1 MAEVLQQGENMDAI
15 DPGGIPQKTYEG
27 PDMFD
32 PGGNPHEMH
41 GGPAEFDPG
50 EDPQPVRTRADA
62 LNQIVNP
69 QKAPVRKK
77 IFRSFFVKKLE
88 RKFEEKELEVPQQ
101 LLSLMDVPFEQF
113 TPEDKELY
121 ETKIKPL
128 AFVFVEHLMEVYEVM
143 GRPRRGWE
151 EMLERVDP
159 SPIKVLASL
168 VIHEDEKAQC
178 MEDEPDPA
186 DVTPLVS
193 APAEKISVRVYARD
207 REQSKERWWEKKL
220 F

>member
-1 MAEVLQQGENMDAI
+1 MDAI
-15 DPGGIPQKTYEG
+15 DPGGIPQQTYEG
-27 PDMFD
+27 PEMFD
-32 PGGNPHEMH
+32 PGG
-41 GGPAEFDPG
+41 DP
-50 EDPQPVRTRADA
+50 PPVHTRADA
-62 LNQIVNP
+62 LNKIVNP
-69 QKAPVRKK
+69 QQAPARKR

-101 LLSLMDVPFEQF
+101 LLSLMDVPFEDF

-168 VIHEDEKAQC
+168 VIHEDEKTQLL
-178 MEDEPDPA
+178 EEEPDPA
-186 DVTPLVS
+186 EVAPMVS
-193 APAEKISVRVYARD
+193 APAEKISVRVYAKD
-207 REQSKERWWEKKL
+207 REQNKERWWEKKL

>member
-1 MAEVLQQGENMDAI
+1 MDAI
-15 DPGGIPQKTYEG
+15 DPGGIPQQTYEG
-27 PDMFD
+27 TDMID
-32 PGGNPHEMH
+32 PGGVPQQAPEGMDETNPV
-41 GGPAEFDPG
+41 GVLQQAPA
-50 EDPQPVRTRADA
+50 RR
-62 LNQIVNP
+62 
-69 QKAPVRKK
+69 R

-101 LLSLMDVPFEQF
+101 LLSLMDVPFEDF
-113 TPEDKELY
+113 SPEDKELY

-168 VIHEDEKAQC
+168 VIHEDEKAQL
-178 MEDEPDPA
+178 MEEEPDPTE
-186 DVTPLVS
+186 VVPIVS
-193 APAEKISVRVYARD
+193 APAEKISVRVYAKD
-207 REQSKERWWEKKL
+207 KEQSKDRWWEKKL

>member
-1 MAEVLQQGENMDAI
+1 MTAEALQQGENMDAI
-15 DPGGIPQKTYEG
+15 DPGGDLHQTNEGIDAVIPGVGQKLT
-27 PDMFD
+27 
-32 PGGNPHEMH
+32 
-41 GGPAEFDPG
+41 
-50 EDPQPVRTRADA
+50 
-62 LNQIVNP
+62 
-69 QKAPVRKK
+69 PVRKK

-101 LLSLMDVPFEQF
+101 LLSLMDVPFEDF

-168 VIHEDEKAQC
+168 VIHEDEKAQLL
-178 MEDEPDPA
+178 EEEPDPA
-186 DVTPLVS
+186 EVVPIVS
-193 APAEKISVRVYARD
+193 APDDKISVRVYARD
-207 REQSKERWWEKKL
+207 KDQSRERWWEKKL

>member
-1 MAEVLQQGENMDAI
+1 MRRNQDVIVTAEALQQGENMDAI
-15 DPGGIPQKTYEG
+15 DPGGIPQQTYEG
-27 PDMFD
+27 TDMID
-32 PGGNPHEMH
+32 PGGIPQEAPEGMDETNPV
-41 GGPAEFDPG
+41 GILQQTTA
-50 EDPQPVRTRADA
+50 RR
-62 LNQIVNP
+62 
-69 QKAPVRKK
+69 R

-101 LLSLMDVPFEQF
+101 LLSLMDVPFEDFSPQ
-113 TPEDKELY
+113 DKELY

-168 VIHEDEKAQC
+168 VIHEDEKAQL
-178 MEDEPDPA
+178 MEEEPDPA
-186 DVTPLVS
+186 EVVPIVS
-193 APAEKISVRVYARD
+193 AAAEKISVRVYAKD
-207 REQSKERWWEKKL
+207 KEQSKDRWWEKKL